1 MKFALSTNW
10 SNVRLDDG
18 AAIADEAGELGFDSL
33 ELGFRTRPSQLAG
46 IKSRLDSM
54 PVESVH
60 AFCPAPVGAP
70 DGHPELY
77 RLCSPDEN
85 ERAMAHM
92 LLEKSFSCAA
102 DLGAKVVVFHAG
114 YANMETLFGN
124 LFASARK
131 LRVKRGLRMYN
142 TFRREFD
149 RLRPSLE
156 SKGLV
161 LALENLPRQEGFPN
175 VFEAERLMREFEGAP
190 LRLWF
195 DTGHALVCETGGWS
209 GESVHMAAK
218 LAPWICGM
226 HLNDV
231 KGPCDDHCEPG
242 WGNVDFARL
251 AFLAKCDILRVFEPS
266 SSVSPRD
273 LRNSLAYI
281 RNMWNGCCRKSDNVH
296 KTESQPESKEELE

>member
-18 AAIADEAGELGFDSL
+18 AAIADEACELGFDSL
-33 ELGFRTRPSQLAG
+33 ELGFRTRSSQLAG
-46 IKSRLDSM
+46 IRSRLDSM

-60 AFCPAPVGAP
+60 AFCPAPVSAP
-70 DGHPELY
+70 AGHPELY

-85 ERAMAHM
+85 ERAMARM
-92 LLEKSFSCAA
+92 LLEKSFECAA
-102 DLGAKVVVFHAG
+102 DLGAKTVVFHAG
-114 YANMETLFGN
+114 YANMGTLFGN

-131 LRVKRGLRMYN
+131 LRVKRGRKICDA
-142 TFRREFD
+142 FRREFD
-149 RLRPSLE
+149 ILRPSLE

-161 LALENLPRQEGFPN
+161 LALENLPSFEGFPN
-175 VFEAERLMREFEGAP
+175 VFEAEELMREFEGAP

-195 DTGHALVCETGGWS
+195 DTGHALVCETNGWS
-209 GESVHMAAK
+209 CNGVHMAAQ

-231 KGPCDDHCEPG
+231 KGYCDDHGEPG

-251 AFLAKCDILRVFEPS
+251 AFLAKRDVLRVFEPS
-266 SSVSPRD
+266 SSVSPED

-281 RNMWNGCCRKSDNVH
+281 RNMWDGDRKSDDAL
-296 KTESQPESKEELE
+296 KPKFSP